1 MYCMKDFDKSF
12 MLKNQRNKLEKKS
25 FIFTNSN
32 KRGLQA
38 TTNGKFRKSS
48 IRCAKRIGK
57 SL

>member
-1 MYCMKDFDKSF
+1 MV
-12 MLKNQRNKLEKKS
+12 NKKRMDLIS
-25 FIFTNSN
+25 TNSN

-38 TTNGKFRKSS
+38 TTNGKFLKSS